1 MPEIKNTFLAGKMNK
16 SLDDRIVPKG
26 EYRDALNVQ
35 VTKAEGTDVGVIHN
49 IKGNDIVAS
58 LGLGNG
64 YEVIGSFF
72 DEKDNIIYWF
82 VTDNN
87 HSYIYKFD
95 KKIYDDPNNP
105 ANSTIRIVHSD
116 SPDNWLNFNTSNKI
130 TGVNLLEDF
139 LFWTDGLNPPRK
151 INVTRADDSYY
162 DSEIKVSVA
171 KYAPYL
177 APDIT
182 AVENDP
188 LIKSR
193 RIEKEFVRF
202 AYRYKFVDNEYS
214 LISPF
219 TPMVFEM
226 ENNIIDTSS
235 NYYNTSDLK
244 ELGASTEMPLMVNNI
259 NKVTMNIPLPS
270 GTTGAKEDYEIE
282 KIDVLYKESDSS
294 AIRVIET
301 IDVSSANTSGSEQ
314 YIYKSSN
321 FKTTLPEDQITR
333 VFDTVP
339 IKAKAQEVA
348 GNRLIYGNITI
359 KKNLPDIDFAVS
371 YDNKV
376 STSPEVS
383 QQSVKQR
390 RTYEVGIVL
399 SDIYGRTS
407 PVITSDTSTIYVGA
421 KDKQFDNT
429 NYTGSSL
436 NIVFKTINDPDG
448 TIYNA
453 ATNPNGWYS
462 YKVVVKQREQEY
474 YNVYN
479 PGNFYFGGSYRSYI
493 TIHADNINKI
503 PRDTIGETD
512 TIDDASEF
520 VGSQVRVYPKV
531 LNVYENN
538 INTYRNSDF
547 DLIDIV
553 KIGNKSSYKGQI
565 DASTK
570 LFEST
575 NDHLL
580 GQMQGRV
587 GVDYTQLVIG
597 GDFSVF
603 ETEPFESALDIY
615 YETPTSDLISN
626 IDLNQ
631 FDIANNG
638 IAVQP
643 ALGSTTVYQVPEN
656 STLRQKI
663 SNIYAIDTN
672 GGTIP
677 GSLLS
682 FTVTTANSD
691 IGTRY
696 NDGDGQWELFV
707 AQPLPT
713 YKFPPPGL
721 GSQQTEFDI
730 DVEVNFLG
738 TTQTATI
745 TIELL
750 NVEPE
755 ISTSTTNFVF
765 NSDSTSSGAS
775 GTISSTSIAFK
786 IFGSNGSLRPTD
798 NKYDLEFQL
807 VGFKDITSFPNSDDP
822 QDPETAT
829 TATGLYT
836 DYFEIIENF
845 DVDPNNPA
853 NKVSAPGIALFN
865 YYNQFTNHAQHKHHV
880 FRIRLRT
887 FEVIQTSGNPYTQV
901 FSDVKEVYMTLDDA
915 GSLNS
920 DDSLIGLYYAAPNS
934 FGNAFQACQ
943 EPITSS
949 LWSAVNVYYI
959 GANAVNDFPLIEFDL
974 STVPPTKPSRI
985 YIDSLLSTPA
995 KPGWYKRTDQNIIG
1009 FYYLPENARD
1019 EITGWE
1025 NYNLPAICGSFTKEE
1040 AEDAVTYNPPDE
1052 VTFEEDDGSNPYDLP
1067 DFNPKPEP

>member
-16 SLDDRIVPKG
+16 SLDDRILPQG

-35 VTKAEGTDVGVIHN
+35 VTKAEGPDVGVIHN
-49 IKGNDIVAS
+49 IEGNSIVAS

-64 YEVIGSFF
+64 YHVIGSFF
-72 DEKDNIIYWF
+72 DEKNNVIYWF

-95 KKIYDDPNNP
+95 KTFYDQNP
-105 ANSTIRIVHSD
+105 TNQAGATTRIVSSE
-116 SPDNWLNFNTSNKI
+116 SPNNWLNFNTANKI
-130 TGVNLLEDF
+130 TGINLLEDL
-139 LFWTDGLNPPRK
+139 LFWTDGLNQPRR
-151 INVTRADDSYY
+151 INVTRADGSYY

-177 APDIT
+177 APSVT

-188 LIKSR
+188 LVKSK
-193 RIEKEFVRF
+193 RIEKEFIRF
-202 AYRYKFVDNEYS
+202 AYRYKFVNNEYS
-214 LISPF
+214 LLSPF
-219 TPMVFEM
+219 TPIVFEM

-259 NKVTMNIPLPS
+259 NKVTMNIPLPT

-282 KIDVLYKESDSS
+282 SIDILYKESDSV
-294 AIRVIET
+294 AIRIIET
-301 IDVSSANTSGSEQ
+301 IDVGSAENSGIKQ
-314 YIYKSSN
+314 YVYKSSN
-321 FKTTLPEDQITR
+321 FKSTLPEDQLTR
-333 VFDTVP
+333 VYDAVP
-339 IKAKAQEVA
+339 LKSLTQEVA
-348 GNRLIYGNITI
+348 GNRVVYGNITL
-359 KKNLPDIDFAVS
+359 KKDLPDIDFAVS

-376 STSPEVS
+376 TTNAAVS

-399 SDIYGRTS
+399 SDIFGRTS
-407 PVITSDTSTIYVGA
+407 PVITSDSSTIYVGA
-421 KDKQFDNT
+421 KDKGFDNT
-429 NYTGSSL
+429 NYSGNSL
-436 NIVFKTINDPDG
+436 NIIFKTINDPNG
-448 TIYNA
+448 TLYNA
-453 ATNPNGWYS
+453 STNPTGWYS
-462 YKVVVKQREQEY
+462 YKVVIKQKEQEY

-479 PGNFYFGGSYRSYI
+479 PGTFYYGGAYKSYI

-531 LNVYENN
+531 INVYENN
-538 INTYRNSDF
+538 TNTYRNSDF
-547 DLIDIV
+547 GLIDIV
-553 KIGNKSSYKGQI
+553 KIGNKSSYKGRI
-565 DASTK
+565 DTSTK

-580 GQMQGRV
+580 GQMQARV
-587 GVDYTQLVIG
+587 GVDYTQLVVG

-696 NDGDGQWELFV
+696 NDADGQWELFV

-713 YKFPPPGL
+713 YKFPIIGA
-721 GSQQTEFDI
+721 QQTEFDI

-765 NSDSTSSGAS
+765 NSDSTSSGTS
-775 GTISSTSIAFK
+775 GAISSTSIAFK

-807 VGFKDITSFPNSDDP
+807 VGIKDMTTVFPNGIDP

-853 NKVSAPGIALFN
+853 GIKSAPGVALFN
-865 YYNQFTNHAQHKHHV
+865 YYNQFTNHSQHKHHV

-887 FEVIQTSGNPYTQV
+887 FERIQTPGDPAFQV

-920 DDSLIGLYYAAPNS
+920 NDSLIGLYYAAPNS

-943 EPITSS
+943 EPITSN

-959 GANAVNDFPLIEFDL
+959 GANSVSDFPLIEFDY
-974 STVPPTKPSRI
+974 TANPVIKPSRI

-995 KPGWYKRTDQNIIG
+995 KAGWYKRTDQNIIG

-1025 NYNLPAICGSFTKEE
+1025 YYNLPDTCGSFTKEQ
-1040 AEDAVTYNPPDE
+1040 AEEAVTYNPPDE
-1052 VTFEEDDGSNPYDLP
+1052 VTFEEDDGANPYDLP